1 MCHIETHY
9 IMFSVLVHGVW
20 GCTCFEF
27 KEGSFYTLLIRVPCS
42 VRASELHITRSFY
55 NIKLLLVAVAIMLHS
70 SQIATA
76 VYFVL
81 IDTVTMSQYFYYLF
95 KNQGIQG
102 MKEKERERER
112 EIQKKIK
119 SG

>member
-1 MCHIETHY
+1 
-9 IMFSVLVHGVW
+9 
-20 GCTCFEF
+20 
-27 KEGSFYTLLIRVPCS
+27 
-42 VRASELHITRSFY
+42 
-55 NIKLLLVAVAIMLHS
+55 MLHS

-112 EIQKKIK
+112 DSEED
-119 SG
+119 

>member
-1 MCHIETHY
+1 M
-9 IMFSVLVHGVW
+9 W

-27 KEGSFYTLLIRVPCS
+27 KEGSFYTLHVLIRVPCP
-42 VRASELHITRSFY
+42 VRASELHITHSFY
-55 NIKLLLVAVAIMLHS
+55 NIKLLLVPWQFHS

-102 MKEKERERER
+102 MKEKERERFRER
-112 EIQKKIK
+112 LGVGGRRQIY
-119 SG
+119 SDSDYFT